1 MQYYYTTYTLRMFP
15 VLNLSLRNSYLWVPY
30 WVWRIVPE
38 YCIIIYYVYRMYIL
52 STMLFFTSPV
62 RMLTVLSYTV
72 YLVLEYNST
81 KLCVPFVYDIGLL
94 YSSTT

>member
-1 MQYYYTTYTLRMFP
+1 
-15 VLNLSLRNSYLWVPY
+15 
-30 WVWRIVPE
+30 
-38 YCIIIYYVYRMYIL
+38 MYIL